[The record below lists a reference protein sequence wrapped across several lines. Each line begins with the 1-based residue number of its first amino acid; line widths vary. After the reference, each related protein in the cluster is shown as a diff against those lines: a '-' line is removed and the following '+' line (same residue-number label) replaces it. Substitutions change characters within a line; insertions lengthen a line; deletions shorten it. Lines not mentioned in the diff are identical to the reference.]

1 MTTSRINS
9 IVGSLNV
16 ITGGGSGLGK
26 ATLEWFLKKGSGPI
40 LAIDRF
46 YEPDYMDKLDL
57 SPELKSKLSL
67 KTCDTFD
74 ESKVEEGLSEFVNT
88 HGTIDN
94 VINVAG
100 VSLAFALYSKTKQDV
115 YNIDHSKSL
124 MKFNTVGTFNLI
136 RLASRYM
143 IESNLKEKSNKR
155 PKCIVNTSSISSQ
168 YPSIGQTSYAASTAA
183 IDSMT
188 LCIARE
194 LSPFNIR
201 CNTINVGYFDTKLMG
216 EEDRIKNYIASEVAV
231 CPERL
236 GRPEEFAHFV
246 QAIIENEMING
257 CCVKIDA
264 ASREVV

>member
-1 MTTSRINS
+1 MTLSRVNS

-16 ITGGGSGLGK
+16 ITGCGSGLGR
-26 ATLEWFLKKGSGPI
+26 ATLKWFIKRGSGQI
-40 LAIDRF
+40 LGIDRAF
-46 YEPDYMDKLDL
+46 DADYMDKLAL
-57 SPELKSKLSL
+57 SPEQRNKLTL

-74 ESKVEEGLSEFVNT
+74 EAKVEDSLREYVSN

-100 VSLAFALYSKTKQDV
+100 VSLAFTLFNKNKSDV
-115 YNIDHSKSL
+115 YNIDHAKAL
-124 MKFNTVGTFNLI
+124 LEFNTVGTFNLI

-143 IESNLKEKSNKR
+143 VESNLKDTIKR
-155 PKCIVNTSSISSQ
+155 SKCIVNTSSISSH
-168 YPSIGQTSYAASTAA
+168 YPSIGQTFYAGSTAA

-188 LCIARE
+188 LCVARE
-194 LSPFNIR
+194 LSQHNIR
-201 CNTINVGYFDTKLMG
+201 CNTINVGYFDTKLLV
-216 EEDRIKNYIASEVAV
+216 EERVREFVASEVAV

-246 QAIIENEMING
+246 QAIIENEMMNG

-264 ASREVV
+264 CAREAV